1 MDQKGISSRAVPLV
15 FTTIWLAMGCA
26 RAHADQ
32 PVVIGASSL
41 ESQEL
46 VVESIGQHDQ
56 PSLLQLAQ
64 APVASD
70 SGEGETSNAS
80 VSDTGA
86 SERQS
91 STGVGATSEESATSQ
106 LEDEEE
112 TWLDSGHGYVTEKAD
127 DLTRWFDSYFGS
139 TEADQNVASSRLRL
153 RVTMEEDEREGTR
166 FRVSVGGKVNLP
178 QISKRLDLVF
188 RGDDPADDINGQED
202 QSQSP
207 IALQLQVG
215 KREETRHRFDLT
227 LGVGSGGPKPGARY
241 RYAIDFND
249 KNSLQF
255 TERVQYEFDDGVIS
269 TSRLV
274 LDHQLANDALLRSYS
289 RVLWGEATD
298 GVEASSSLQWIKFWQ
313 RQPPTSRGTDER
325 GLMVYGEVSG
335 QTEPYEYVSNYRVG
349 FRYRRQTY
357 RKYLFLEFEPS
368 YNWRVDE
375 PYDERAGAWKVEVRF
390 EFLLFDDLRRDKG

>member
-1 MDQKGISSRAVPLV
+1 MDLGGISSRAMPVMFV
-15 FTTIWLAMGCA
+15 TIWLAMGCA

-32 PVVIGASSL
+32 PVLTGATNL

-70 SGEGETSNAS
+70 SGEGEISNAS

-153 RVTMEEDEREGTR
+153 RVTMEEDEREGTN

-188 RGDDPADDINGQED
+188 RGDDPADDINGQ
-202 QSQSP
+202 
-207 IALQLQVG
+207 
-215 KREETRHRFDLT
+215 
-227 LGVGSGGPKPGARY
+227 
-241 RYAIDFND
+241 
-249 KNSLQF
+249 
-255 TERVQYEFDDGVIS
+255 
-269 TSRLV
+269 
-274 LDHQLANDALLRSYS
+274 
-289 RVLWGEATD
+289 
-298 GVEASSSLQWIKFWQ
+298 
-313 RQPPTSRGTDER
+313 
-325 GLMVYGEVSG
+325 
-335 QTEPYEYVSNYRVG
+335 
-349 FRYRRQTY
+349 
-357 RKYLFLEFEPS
+357 
-368 YNWRVDE
+368 
-375 PYDERAGAWKVEVRF
+375 
-390 EFLLFDDLRRDKG
+390 